1 VKEDALVAEL
11 HTLMTG
17 LVVGESPRWH
27 DGRLWFSNWGAQ
39 EILAVDVEGASDV
52 MARVSTTLPF
62 SIDWL
67 PDGRMLIVSGP
78 EARLLRQERD
88 GSLVTYA
95 DLSGLARGWNEIVVD
110 GRGNTYVNGSDYRFG
125 PGEPFVPGVVAL
137 VTSDG
142 SVRQVAD
149 DIHFPNGMVVTPDNK
164 TLIVTESFAARLTA
178 FDIAMDGS
186 LSNRR
191 VWAELG
197 QGGDGMCLD
206 AEGAIWTPV
215 INDGKPGCARVREGG
230 EVLQRIELE
239 RFCFACMLGGDDGKT
254 LFMLVAE
261 WRGMEHMQ
269 EMFRSHTGQVLT
281 AQAPAPRAGW
291 P

>member
-1 VKEDALVAEL
+1 MAEPN
-11 HTLMTG
+11 TLMTG

-27 DGRLWFSNWGAQ
+27 EGRLWFSNWGAQ
-39 EILAVDVEGASDV
+39 EIIALDSDGNSEV
-52 MARVSTTLPF
+52 VARVPTTVPF

-67 PDGRMLIVSGP
+67 PDGRMVLVSGQ
-78 EARLLRQERD
+78 EARLLRQEHD

-95 DLSGLARGWNEIVVD
+95 DLSGLAKGWNEIVVD
-110 GRGNTYVNGSDYRFG
+110 GRGNTYVNGSDYRFA
-125 PGEPFVPGVVAL
+125 PGEPFVPGVIAV
-137 VTSDG
+137 VTPDG

-164 TLIVTESFAARLTA
+164 TLIVTESFKARLTA
-178 FDIAMDGS
+178 FDISADGG

-206 AEGAIWTPV
+206 AEGAIWTPAFK
-215 INDGKPGCARVREGG
+215 DGRPGCARVREGG
-230 EVLQRIELE
+230 EVLQRIELDE
-239 RFCFACMLGGDDGKT
+239 FCFACMLGGDDGKT

-261 WRGMEHMQ
+261 WRGMERMG
-269 EMFRSHTGQVLT
+269 ELFSSHTGRVLT
-281 AQAPAPRAGW
+281 AQAPAPHAGR